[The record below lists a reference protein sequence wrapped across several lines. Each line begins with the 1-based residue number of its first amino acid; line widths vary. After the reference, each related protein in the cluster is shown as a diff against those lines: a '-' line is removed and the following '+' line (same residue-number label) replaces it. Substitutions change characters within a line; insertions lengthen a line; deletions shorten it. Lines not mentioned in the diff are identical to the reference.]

1 MEKWAEEA
9 LKETGRAK
17 AVVMLGRDQAG
28 NEGGDLK
35 KANGRQ
41 KKRGDVPRA
50 CAVEVPA
57 MEAQPVAAGAK
68 TLLG

>member
-1 MEKWAEEA
+1 
-9 LKETGRAK
+9 
-17 AVVMLGRDQAG
+17 MLGRDQAG